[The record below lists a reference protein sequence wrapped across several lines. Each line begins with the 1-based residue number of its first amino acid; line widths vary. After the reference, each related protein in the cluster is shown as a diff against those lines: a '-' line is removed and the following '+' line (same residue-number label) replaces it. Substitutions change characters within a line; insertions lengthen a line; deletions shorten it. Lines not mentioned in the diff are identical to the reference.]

1 METLARAANR
11 GSIATGAE
19 GYTIDNS
26 FVQEYNSTRTVEVIY
41 GGFGGNEPTTTK
53 GTISF
58 WFKWGALNGGGAVW
72 KLLNVYNSQVSI
84 MPEGGT
90 YDSSIYVA
98 VYNEAVLKL
107 VSTAKFRDTSAWYH
121 ICAVF
126 DTTLSTASDRVKIY
140 INGVRITD
148 WSTANYPS
156 QNADLLLVK
165 ENTKHFAGH
174 NVNAG
179 KPYGYYADM
188 YYIHNQ
194 AKDVTDFGEFDADTG
209 IWKPIEYTGTF
220 GSYGYHWDFSN
231 ASNLAEDQSGNDAST
246 NQMSCSAFNVTS
258 SMQSTDTPTNNFATC
273 TYGAFPGNTNL
284 TITEGGTKVT
294 TVSGGLVQY
303 DMNFSWYSNILA
315 PYNSGKWYIEVYV
328 TNQDA
333 SVFGIAPNQGSILAA
348 PNNNWDRR
356 VFLYNGSV
364 NYNYGTSSGVDSSRF
379 TFTTGD
385 ILMAV
390 IDADNQRV
398 TFGKNGGWM
407 DTSSGVTNSSP
418 TVWYTYSGGDWDEYG
433 GFVGFYGTT
442 ALTNANPDWEVNHGG
457 YHTYTISSAETD
469 ANGYGT
475 FEYAPPTG
483 YYALCTKNLAQY
495 G

>member
-1 METLARAANR
+1 MADINLGVGGAN
-11 GSIATGAE
+11 SAVAE

-41 GGFGGNEPTTTK
+41 GGFGGNPPTTTK

-58 WFKWGALNGGGAVW
+58 WFKWGALNGGAATW

-246 NQMSCSAFNVTS
+246 GQMTCSAFNVTS
-258 SMQSTDTPTNNFATC
+258 SMQSTDTPTNNFATNNPL
-273 TYGAFPGNTNL
+273 AQN
-284 TITEGGTKVT
+284 
-294 TVSGGLVQY
+294 
-303 DMNFSWYSNILA
+303 DMNSLHGATQWTHNNASDWESSI
-315 PYNSGKWYIEVYV
+315 STIGVTRGKWYFEASMDSTGNMIGIIANNGITDSLNCMDSYPGDRLNTQNAGIGYHGAGNVFQNDTFTSGMPTYGGGNIISCALDMDNGYVYF
-328 TNQDA
+328 A
-333 SVFGIAPNQGSILAA
+333 
-348 PNNNWDRR
+348 R
-356 VFLYNGSV
+356 NGSWI
-364 NYNYGTSSGVDSSRF
+364 NSGDPTSGSSG
-379 TFTTGD
+379 T
-385 ILMAV
+385 
-390 IDADNQRV
+390 
-398 TFGKNGGWM
+398 GGWAVY
-407 DTSSGVTNSSP
+407 DTSDIQFFATAI
-418 TVWYTYSGGDWDEYG
+418 YSTSDNIKCNWGGCTIYS
-433 GFVGFYGTT
+433 
-442 ALTNANPDWEVNHGG
+442 
-457 YHTYTISSAETD
+457 ISSAETD

-475 FEYAPPTG
+475 FEYAPPSG
-483 YYALCTKNLAQY
+483 YYALCSKNLAEF